1 MQITENGMV
10 ARQGFE
16 PRQTEPE
23 SAVLPLHHRAMDSGS
38 NYAICQPSHVEEHLP
53 CVNSTNPARIRP
65 KNSDHGSFST
75 NNI

>member
-1 MQITENGMV
+1 MA
-10 ARQGFE
+10 ARPGFE
-16 PRQTEPE
+16 PGL
-23 SAVLPLHHRAMDSGS
+23 SAPKADVLPLHHRAMDSGS